1 MPSNESGTSTY
12 TVIDSDVTCAAVP
25 GAAAIASPAQLPA
38 AAPAG
43 SPSRRRLGRS
53 RWLT

>member
-25 GAAAIASPAQLPA
+25 GAAAIASPALPA

-43 SPSRRRLGRS
+43 LPSRRCAGGS
-53 RWLT
+53 RCLT